1 MRSLVLLGLLGSI
14 SLAASPAAAA
24 TIAGTVVGPDGA
36 PIRAVFVQARHPGM
50 KMTGSFIQT
59 TFADHIFLTC
69 PRGRETI
76 TIPQRPRQIEFHPQQ
91 IIGIVENIQ
100 RGDKNL
106 CYRCQSELETQVVEN
121 ATTGVTDYTF
131 TCTRCLSWGRWMGHP
146 DAAKIGN
153 PKKSGR
159 VA

>member
-1 MRSLVLLGLLGSI
+1 MPTETEIHREMARKFWSGE
-14 SLAASPAAAA
+14 
-24 TIAGTVVGPDGA
+24 D
-36 PIRAVFVQARHPGM
+36 VFCDKHPGV

-106 CYRCQSELETQVVEN
+106 CYRCQSELETQAVEN

-153 PKKSGR
+153 PKKKKAS
-159 VA
+159 